1 MPLNPDCASLGVYDI
16 YRICF
21 LFWVSESKR
30 RRAAK
35 KHKGGRARRESSALI
50 CWHGNTDFFVS
61 PRRERRQRILG
72 ITGMMTGGKHAQTD
86 TETGARL
93 SHIKI
98 QGRSNNLP
106 SRNERGGFTPS
117 LSFSQFYYKHLY
129 KSYVLPFISLV
140 VFFLFFSRPNFFLP
154 FVSVWQLGQ
163 PEKSG
168 LHYVGQTFATVGRQP
183 AFLATSSQG
192 RRGQTTRWGGL
203 NWKETKTKV
212 GERRQNSERA
222 SHNKAAIF
230 LLGST

>member
-98 QGRSNNLP
+98 QGRSNNLAE
-106 SRNERGGFTPS
+106 RERG
-117 LSFSQFYYKHLY
+117 LYSFSLVFPVLLQTFVQILCIAFY
-129 KSYVLPFISLV
+129 
-140 VFFLFFSRPNFFLP
+140 LFSGFLP
-154 FVSVWQLGQ
+154 LLF
-163 PEKSG
+163 
-168 LHYVGQTFATVGRQP
+168 
-183 AFLATSSQG
+183 SS
-192 RRGQTTRWGGL
+192 
-203 NWKETKTKV
+203 
-212 GERRQNSERA
+212 
-222 SHNKAAIF
+222 
-230 LLGST
+230 

>member
-93 SHIKI
+93 SRAPVEVTTYPRGTREGALLLLSRFPSFITNI
-98 QGRSNNLP
+98 CTNLMYCLL
-106 SRNERGGFTPS
+106 S
-117 LSFSQFYYKHLY
+117 L
-129 KSYVLPFISLV
+129 
-140 VFFLFFSRPNFFLP
+140 
-154 FVSVWQLGQ
+154 
-163 PEKSG
+163 
-168 LHYVGQTFATVGRQP
+168 
-183 AFLATSSQG
+183 
-192 RRGQTTRWGGL
+192 
-203 NWKETKTKV
+203 
-212 GERRQNSERA
+212 
-222 SHNKAAIF
+222 
-230 LLGST
+230 

>member
-21 LFWVSESKR
+21 LFWVSESER

-154 FVSVWQLGQ
+154 FVSVAARAARGI
-163 PEKSG
+163 
-168 LHYVGQTFATVGRQP
+168 R
-183 AFLATSSQG
+183 LALCG
-192 RRGQTTRWGGL
+192 PDFR
-203 NWKETKTKV
+203 N
-212 GERRQNSERA
+212 RRQ
-222 SHNKAAIF
+222 AACIPRYEQPGKEGTNNT
-230 LLGST
+230 LGGGG